1 MLRSMG
7 LQRVGHTWATEEQ
20 QYFNVYFNFGQI
32 LPNCFLK
39 SSIVIFTAA
48 SNVRESFS

>member
-7 LQRVGHTWATEEQ
+7 LQTVGHTWATEEQ
-20 QYFNVYFNFGQI
+20 QYFHVYFNFGQI

-48 SNVRESFS
+48 RNVREFFS